1 MKSMVLLGVLAA
13 CSGGT
18 TNQPPPVGP
27 TDPGPASG
35 REGDAKLEARLR
47 ELEAGFASNKK
58 TMEDKIAQ
66 LEADL
71 DACRT
76 KPIAAVPPVAP
87 RPTRPGMLDPAKRY
101 PVPVDD
107 SPAIG
112 PAGAPVTMVAAV
124 QFPEPYTHRVWPTLV
139 ALHGEY
145 KKDLRIVFKTFVVHP
160 RATKSSIAA
169 CAAGMQRRLDKME
182 DAIFTAATDGGGP
195 TRELDEAELREL
207 ARGLRMDLKLYDKDF
222 VSCTA
227 AVTRDIA
234 MFKNLGQGAVPVF
247 WINGRPLSGAQPIE
261 EFRKMI
267 DEEKTAAAAD
277 KARGGK
283 PADYYDRVTNPTP

>member
-1 MKSMVLLGVLAA
+1 MKWMVLAGVVAAA

-18 TNQPPPVGP
+18 TSQPSPVGP
-27 TDPGPASG
+27 ADPAPTRAGSD
-35 REGDAKLEARLR
+35 DAKLEARLR
-47 ELEAGFASNKK
+47 ELEAGFATNKK

-66 LEADL
+66 LETDL
-71 DACRT
+71 DACRA
-76 KPIAAVPPVAP
+76 KPIAAAPVAP
-87 RPTRPGMLDPAKRY
+87 RPVRPGMLDPAKRY

-112 PAGAPVTMVAAV
+112 PANAPVTMVAAV

-139 ALHGEY
+139 TLHGAY
-145 KKDLRIVFKTFVVHP
+145 PKDLRIVFKTFIVHP
-160 RATKSSIAA
+160 RATKSSITA

-182 DAIFTAATDGGGP
+182 DAIYNAANDGGP

-207 ARGLRMDLKLYDKDF
+207 ARGLRMDLKLYDKD
-222 VSCTA
+222 VVTCTA
-227 AVTRDIA
+227 ALVRDVA

-267 DEEKTAAAAD
+267 DEEKAAAAAD

-283 PADYYDRVTNPTP
+283 AADYYDRVTKPTP